1 MSNYDNTN
9 KGTLFKNDKGDNPK
23 RPDYQGKINV
33 NGKEMKLAAWIRT
46 PNNGGDKFIAIT
58 VSDLIPKS
66 DFTPKNPTDFLQS
79 AEGEDDIPF

>member
-33 NGKEMKLAAWIRT
+33 NGKEMKLAAWIQT
-46 PNNGGDKFIAIT
+46 PKNGGDKFIAIT
-58 VSDLIPKS
+58 VSELIPKG
-66 DFTPKNPTDFLQS
+66 DFAPKTPTNFLQP
-79 AEGEDDIPF
+79 AEEADEIPF

>member
-33 NGKEMKLAAWIRT
+33 NGKESKIAAWIQT
-46 PNNGGDKFIAIT
+46 PKNGGEEFIAIT
-58 VSDLIPKS
+58 VTEIVPQEPKE
-66 DFTPKNPTDFLQS
+66 FLKS
-79 AEGEDDIPF
+79 ADTEEIPF

>member
-33 NGKEMKLAAWIRT
+33 NGKEMKLAAWIQT
-46 PNNGGDKFIAIT
+46 PKNGGDKFIAIT